1 MLFLMSCIT
10 MAPQVESKTTHSCDV
25 LGLQSQVCADLF
37 EPLQAR
43 IDQLGM
49 SLTDQCLMYPT
60 RRAEIE
66 TCMQKTDC
74 GHLAQ
79 CIQKII
85 NTPWNPKNDPDL
97 CDAFRI
103 RKRSLKNQMLSSEQ
117 LYLYHKSGAVCETDA
132 SLAAECILKDGQD
145 LWQCIQKNR
154 SLIPGDM

>member
-1 MLFLMSCIT
+1 
-10 MAPQVESKTTHSCDV
+10 MAPQVESKTTHLCSF
-25 LGLQSQVCADLF
+25 GATKSVCADLF
-37 EPLQAR
+37 EPLQQR
-43 IDQLGM
+43 IGQLGM

-79 CIQKII
+79 CIQKVI

-103 RKRSLKNQMLSSEQ
+103 RKQSLKTQMVSPEQ
-117 LYLYHKSGAVCETDA
+117 LYLYH
-132 SLAAECILKDGQD
+132 
-145 LWQCIQKNR
+145 NR
-154 SLIPGDM
+154 VQSVKQTLF